1 MTDQPES
8 AEVKLGGAQGR
19 PPSLLDAVIPV
30 VALIALIALSVYLF
44 GLDATNGPLQ
54 VALFTAMTVAALIAH
69 KNGYSYPAIGDAVIG
84 GISTALGAIFIL
96 LAVGAL
102 IGVWNMS
109 GTIPTIVDYGIRL
122 LSPNW
127 FYAAVAVI
135 CAITGSVTG
144 SSWTTSGTLGVAF
157 VGMAHIIGVSPEV
170 TAGAVIAG
178 GYFGDKMSPLSETT
192 ILVPSL
198 VAGGET
204 TGQHIREMI
213 WTVGPSFAIS
223 LVIFLIMSL
232 TETVSSTSS
241 EVDQARAILGQTFNI
256 SIINL
261 LPLVL
266 LIFFSIRKFPAFLSI
281 FLTTLFS
288 GILAAFTQHDLVV
301 KFANDPGLSTP
312 FAVAKGIYAA
322 MATGYV
328 SNSGYPAVDTLFSRG
343 GMASMMST
351 VWLILGALG
360 FGAVMERAGFLDRLV
375 QGVINKAKS
384 GGELVATVIGTAIGL
399 NIIAADQ
406 YIAIV
411 LPSRTFRL
419 EFKRRGYKPGV
430 LSRVVEDS
438 GTVTSV
444 LIPWNSCGAYH
455 TGVLGISTF
464 DYAPYCFFNI
474 INPIISL
481 IYGFAGIRMEKYAP
495 GEVPPGDEGAVPSVA
510 VTDAT
515 PQPVGEIQ

>member
-1 MTDQPES
+1 MTDQPEP
-8 AEVKLGGAQGR
+8 AEVTVGGAQGR

-223 LVIFLIMSL
+223 LVIFLVISL

-241 EVDQARAILGQTFNI
+241 EVDHSPCNPRTNRSI
-256 SIINL
+256 S
-261 LPLVL
+261 PS
-266 LIFFSIRKFPAFLSI
+266 SISCHWCCSSSSVFGSFPPSCR
-281 FLTTLFS
+281 S
-288 GILAAFTQHDLVV
+288 SSRRCS
-301 KFANDPGLSTP
+301 PGSWP
-312 FAVAKGIYAA
+312 
-322 MATGYV
+322 
-328 SNSGYPAVDTLFSRG
+328 
-343 GMASMMST
+343 
-351 VWLILGALG
+351 
-360 FGAVMERAGFLDRLV
+360 RLR
-375 QGVINKAKS
+375 N
-384 GGELVATVIGTAIGL
+384 T
-399 NIIAADQ
+399 
-406 YIAIV
+406 
-411 LPSRTFRL
+411 
-419 EFKRRGYKPGV
+419 
-430 LSRVVEDS
+430 
-438 GTVTSV
+438 
-444 LIPWNSCGAYH
+444 
-455 TGVLGISTF
+455 IS
-464 DYAPYCFFNI
+464 YQV
-474 INPIISL
+474 
-481 IYGFAGIRMEKYAP
+481 RE
-495 GEVPPGDEGAVPSVA
+495 
-510 VTDAT
+510 
-515 PQPVGEIQ
+515 